1 MRIAK
6 RIAEARES
14 GTARIA
20 RITGELEAAG
30 QRILKLNVGEPDFN
44 TPEFIAE
51 AARRAI
57 AAGKTR
63 YTDVAGTRELR
74 EAVAQKFRS
83 ENAIHCSADSVIV
96 GTGAK
101 QLIFNALLSTVEP
114 GDEVIIPTPSWVSY
128 PDIVTIAG
136 GSPVLLLCSEGTGFK
151 LTAEAAAAAVTGR
164 TRWIV
169 LNSPCNPTGAVYTAD
184 ELRQLAELVRRHPG
198 IAVMADDIYEKIT
211 FGDVRFSTMAEL
223 APDLSERILTVNGVS
238 KSHAMTGWRIGFAAG
253 PADLI
258 SAMAKLQSQSTT
270 NPSSIGQAAA
280 LAALTDLQQSQNF
293 IAACRAAYQ
302 TRRDRLHAALAAIP
316 GLRPHLPDGAFYSF
330 VGCDRLYGKQT
341 PDGKTLRDDAAL
353 CEYLLR
359 EHRISVVPGA
369 EFGASGFFRMSF
381 AASGAV
387 LAEACVRLQA
397 AVAGL
402 R

>member
-6 RIAEARES
+6 RIADARES

-30 QRILKLNVGEPDFN
+30 QQILKLNVGEPDFN

-57 AAGKTR
+57 TAGKTR
-63 YTDVAGTRELR
+63 YTDVAGTLELR

-83 ENAIHCSADSVIV
+83 ENAIDCRADNVIV

-128 PDIVTIAG
+128 PDITVIAG
-136 GSPVLLLCSEGTGFK
+136 GSPVMLPCPEATGFK
-151 LTAEAAAAAVTGR
+151 LTANAAAAAITGR

-169 LNSPCNPTGAVYTAD
+169 LNSPCNPTGAVYSAE
-184 ELRQLAELVRRHPG
+184 ELCQLAELLRRHPR
-198 IAVMADDIYEKIT
+198 IAVLMDDIYEKIT
-211 FGDVRFSTMAEL
+211 FGDVRFATMTEM
-223 APDLSERILTVNGVS
+223 APDLAERVLTVNGVS

-253 PADLI
+253 PAGLI
-258 SAMAKLQSQSTT
+258 AAMGKLQSQSTT

-280 LAALTDLQQSQNF
+280 LAALTETRQSQNF
-293 IAACRAAYQ
+293 ITSCRASYRD
-302 TRRDRLHAALAAIP
+302 RRDRLHAGLSAVA

-330 VGCDRLYGKQT
+330 VGCDALFGRRMPNGK
-341 PDGKTLRDDAAL
+341 PLRDDAAF

-359 EHRISVVPGA
+359 GHRVSVVPGT
-369 EFGASGFFRMSF
+369 EFGAGGYFRMCF
-381 AASGAV
+381 AVADAV
-387 LAEACVRLQA
+387 LDEACVRLQA
-397 AVAGL
+397 AVAAL